1 MAFNLEEFLKEKSTA
16 LQNFLKKDD
25 QEEEER
31 SSVEQ
36 LTDFQEAKEAA
47 DKALSEEDKKIQ
59 SMEDTTETE
68 SIEKILEKQSQKE
81 KEKSKEK
88 DLEEKLA
95 DIEKVISTFGSK
107 TNLGSSTEDP
117 FKGTKFSLNK
127 PIDFQT
133 QVAKNY
139 IAPYLQQPTSQSD
152 RIALL
157 FESLKKQNLI

>member
-31 SSVEQ
+31 SSVKQ
-36 LTDFQEAKEAA
+36 LTDFQKAKEAA

-68 SIEKILEKQSQKE
+68 SIEQILEEQSQKE

-95 DIEKVISTFGSK
+95 DIEKVISTFGEK
-107 TNLGSSTEDP
+107 TNLGTGSDP
-117 FKGTKFSLNK
+117 FKGTRFSLNK

-133 QVAKNY
+133 KLVQNY
-139 IAPYLQQPTSQSD
+139 MGPLITQPSSQDD
-152 RIALL
+152 RIKLL
-157 FESLKKQNLI
+157 FENLKKQNLI